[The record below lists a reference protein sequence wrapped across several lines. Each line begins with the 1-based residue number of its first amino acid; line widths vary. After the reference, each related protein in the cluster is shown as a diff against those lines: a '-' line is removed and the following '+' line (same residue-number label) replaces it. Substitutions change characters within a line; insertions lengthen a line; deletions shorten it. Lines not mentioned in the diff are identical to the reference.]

1 MKKSLVCYALACA
14 AVYAADKE
22 TSTGWLKGPTIRSNE
37 KDVAQLSI
45 KIDHSRSFN
54 DVVQT
59 NNLKFEILEED
70 EIDPEDDIVF
80 WRYIPAASVF
90 ARFSYNQRAKEI
102 RKE

>member
-1 MKKSLVCYALACA
+1 
-14 AVYAADKE
+14 
-22 TSTGWLKGPTIRSNE
+22 
-37 KDVAQLSI
+37 
-45 KIDHSRSFN
+45 
-54 DVVQT
+54 
-59 NNLKFEILEED
+59 LKFEILEED